1 MYGGVVLRLK
11 IRKIISS
18 KNAII
23 QPQIHCGNLSLLRT
37 LEVNYMV
44 CISVCLLLLPFIHY
58 FLYLLF
64 LFLFFIVHSKNIAKD
79 LFYCEGVTGNI
90 VRVTLS
96 KQSFV
101 NRDVL

>member
-1 MYGGVVLRLK
+1 MYF
-11 IRKIISS
+11 
-18 KNAII
+18 
-23 QPQIHCGNLSLLRT
+23 SLLAFIT
-37 LEVNYMV
+37 VY
-44 CISVCLLLLPFIHY
+44 SLLLVLTVSIS
-58 FLYLLF
+58 
-64 LFLFFIVHSKNIAKD
+64 FFIVHSKNIAKD